1 MDLWTWIVK
10 RCGNRGHVTSSN
22 HFDPNHNGDRNHDGD
37 QNPEASQNDP
47 QANGNQPMV
56 ILFIA
61 DMIG

>member
-1 MDLWTWIVK
+1 MK
-10 RCGNRGHVTSSN
+10 RCGNRGHVTSPN

-61 DMIG
+61 KMI